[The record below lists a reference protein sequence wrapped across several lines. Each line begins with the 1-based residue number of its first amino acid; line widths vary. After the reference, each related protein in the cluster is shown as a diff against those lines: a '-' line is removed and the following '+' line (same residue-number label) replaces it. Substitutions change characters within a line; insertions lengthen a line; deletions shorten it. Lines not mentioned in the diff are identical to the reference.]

1 MKIVKAIQLIGN
13 AEVSLPGSR
22 ESQFELNQFRLG
34 AALKAATAPKPDGL
48 SIREDLERNR
58 NGGASM
64 KHRPSSLPALA
75 QCPKFESGGSSEFEE
90 AGTVRHHALSVMLL
104 GNEDSSFTSDDLDLD
119 DEQMDGVK
127 WAEEYIRLHAPTTD
141 HPLICERKREW
152 TGPDFSDREGTP
164 DVTCGN
170 HIFDLKWRKRDYDSQ
185 MADYA
190 LAIMEE
196 GGFESVTVH
205 ILYGAFKQVEVIQF
219 DLASASRIV
228 LDILTKANDTKSEP
242 IPCDYCGWCS
252 KRLTCSALLERANAV
267 AEHRE
272 DWGLASYHG
281 SEILTAE
288 EMGKALRLAKA
299 LGKWCES
306 VEHHARELARNGI
319 IAEGFKVQ
327 ERKGNRFIASIMDAY
342 SRAGIEQS
350 DFLSACEIKFSS
362 LVELH
367 AAKEGIKKAAAER
380 EMERRLGEVVQRK
393 QSTVSLVSIKDKE

>member
-1 MKIVKAIQLIGN
+1 MYWRREAVEGSERK
-13 AEVSLPGSR
+13 SL
-22 ESQFELNQFRLG
+22 
-34 AALKAATAPKPDGL
+34 
-48 SIREDLERNR
+48 
-58 NGGASM
+58 

-75 QCPKFESGGSSEFEE
+75 QCPKFESGGSSEFAE
-90 AGTVRHHALSVMLL
+90 AGTVRHHALSLMLL
-104 GNEDSSFTSDDLDLD
+104 GNEDSLFTSDDLNLD

-127 WAEEYIRLHAPTTD
+127 WAEDYIRLHAPTTD

-152 TGPDFSDREGTP
+152 TGPDFSTREGTP

-170 HIFDLKWRKRDYDSQ
+170 HIFDLKWRKRDYDAQ

-190 LAIMEE
+190 LAVMEE

-205 ILYGAFKQVEVIQF
+205 LLYGAFKQVEVIQF

-228 LDILTKANDTKSEP
+228 LDILTKANDPKSEAN
-242 IPCDYCGWCS
+242 PCDYCGWCS
-252 KRLTCSALLERANAV
+252 KRLTCSALLERANTV

-272 DWGLASYHG
+272 DWGLASYHS

-342 SRAGIEQS
+342 SKAGIEQG

-393 QSTVSLVSIKDKE
+393 QSTVSLVSVKEKE

>member
-1 MKIVKAIQLIGN
+1 
-13 AEVSLPGSR
+13 
-22 ESQFELNQFRLG
+22 
-34 AALKAATAPKPDGL
+34 
-48 SIREDLERNR
+48 
-58 NGGASM
+58 M

-75 QCPKFESGGSSEFEE
+75 QCPKFESGGSSEFAD
-90 AGTVRHHALSVMLL
+90 AGTVRHHALSAILTGDESRSFDL
-104 GNEDSSFTSDDLDLD
+104 AED
-119 DEQMDGVK
+119 ERDGVR
-127 WAEEYIRLHAPTTD
+127 WAADYIELHAPTTD

-170 HIFDLKWRKRDYDSQ
+170 HIFDLKWRRRDYDAQ

-190 LAIMEE
+190 LAVMEE

-205 ILYGAFKQVEVIQF
+205 IMYAAFRQIDVIHF
-219 DLASASRIV
+219 GLASASRIV
-228 LDILTKANDTKSEP
+228 LDILIKANDPNAEAT
-242 IPCDYCGWCS
+242 PCDYCGWCA
-252 KRLTCSALLERANAV
+252 KRLTCSALLERANTV
-267 AEHRE
+267 AEHRD
-272 DWGLASYHG
+272 DWGLASYHS

-319 IAEGFKVQ
+319 IAEGFKIQ

-342 SRAGIEQS
+342 SKAGIEQS

-367 AAKEGIKKAAAER
+367 ASKEGIKKAAAER

-393 QSTVSLVSIKDKE
+393 QSTVSLVSVKEKE

>member
-1 MKIVKAIQLIGN
+1 
-13 AEVSLPGSR
+13 
-22 ESQFELNQFRLG
+22 
-34 AALKAATAPKPDGL
+34 
-48 SIREDLERNR
+48 
-58 NGGASM
+58 
-64 KHRPSSLPALA
+64 
-75 QCPKFESGGSSEFEE
+75 
-90 AGTVRHHALSVMLL
+90 MLL
-104 GNEDSSFTSDDLDLD
+104 GNEDSLFTSDDLNLD

-141 HPLICERKREW
+141 HPIICERKREW

-170 HIFDLKWRKRDYDSQ
+170 HIFDLKWRKRDYDAQ

-190 LAIMEE
+190 LAVMEE

-205 ILYGAFKQVEVIQF
+205 LLYGAFKQVEVIHF
-219 DLASASRIV
+219 DMASASLIVFRI
-228 LDILTKANDTKSEP
+228 LEAANDPEAKPT
-242 IPCDYCGWCS
+242 PCDYCGWCA
-252 KRLTCSALLERANAV
+252 KRLTCSALWDRANAV
-267 AEHRE
+267 VDNRE
-272 DWGLASYHG
+272 DWSLENYHP

-299 LGKWCES
+299 LKVLVES
-306 VEHHARELARNGI
+306 IEHHARELARNGI

-342 SRAGIEQS
+342 SKAGIEQS

-380 EMERRLGEVVQRK
+380 EMERRLGEVIQRK
-393 QSTVSLVSIKDKE
+393 QSTVSLVSVKDKE